1 MKNLKKFLTGVFAF
15 VLAIIIAAS
24 AVICF
29 YFPGYLKK
37 QTEFTPEISVQTDEI
52 KIMSSNV
59 RCWSPTDFFKKSW
72 FYRADLIMQNIE
84 QENPSIIGFQET
96 NKWQYSYLCKSL
108 PTYDSVVTYRDNSYL
123 AESCPI
129 FYNAELYDLVD
140 KGSFWLSETPEV
152 MSKDWGA
159 ACYRICS
166 YVILADKTSQKQFVI
181 FNTHL
186 DHISDEARIKG
197 IQVVLDKIKEFG
209 GLPAVIMGDFNADE
223 QSETY
228 KNATQNFNDAKYQ
241 AEIAENINCATYQNW
256 GNNLSNKPIDYFM
269 ISKSGFDVEKY
280 QVVTTTYDGVYPS
293 DHYPITVEL
302 QLQ

>member
-1 MKNLKKFLTGVFAF
+1 MKTLTGIFAF
-15 VLAIIIAAS
+15 LLAIIIALS
-24 AVICF
+24 AVVYF
-29 YFPGYLKK
+29 YFPNYLNKK
-37 QTEFTPEISVQTDEI
+37 TEFIPEISAQADEI

-72 FYRADLIMQNIE
+72 FYRADLLIRNIE
-84 QENPSIIGFQET
+84 QENPSIIGFQEA
-96 NKWQYSYLCKSL
+96 NKWQYSYLSEFL
-108 PTYDSVVTYRDNSYL
+108 PGYDSVVTYRDNTFL

-129 FYNAELYDLVD
+129 FYNTELYDLVD

-152 MSKDWGA
+152 MSKDWGS

-166 YVILADKTSQKQFVI
+166 YVILADKISQKQFVI

-197 IQVVLDKIKEFG
+197 IQVVLDKIEEFG
-209 GLPAVIMGDFNADE
+209 ELPSVIMGDFNADE

-228 KNATQNFNDAKYQ
+228 KSAAKNFNDAKYQ
-241 AEIAENINCATYQNW
+241 AKIAENIDCATYQKW
-256 GNNLSNKPIDYFM
+256 GNELSNKPIDYFM

-280 QVVTTTYDGVYPS
+280 QVVTTTYNGVYPS

-302 QLQ
+302 QLK